1 MVMRQAASL
10 LRADAACLPA
20 CPLRYEHMNTTWLS
34 IIIPFLNEGA
44 EIRHTVENIRQTAA
58 GPVDIWL
65 IDDASN
71 DGYDYPA
78 VAREYGA
85 HYIRHT
91 ARKGVAASRDEG
103 VARAETDYVM
113 LLDGHMRFAQ
123 NAWDA
128 PLRALLPTDRRAIWC
143 GRTRALVPGA
153 DGRLEWRSAEQT
165 AGYGAFMELDSEAWG
180 IDWNHHDPAPGEDV
194 CDIPCILG
202 ACYAFYK
209 PYWLRLGGLRGLQ
222 QYGLDEQLISYK
234 AWMEGGRCKLIK
246 SLDVGHLYR
255 KRFPYRMTDNYREFN
270 RLLLT
275 ELLLP
280 AGRQQ
285 EAFRH
290 LFIRRNGTDMYLR
303 FARRLNRRAA
313 ELELMRAE
321 LDALRTVSFEE
332 IAGMNRR
339 VARLNRA

>member
-1 MVMRQAASL
+1 
-10 LRADAACLPA
+10 
-20 CPLRYEHMNTTWLS
+20 
-34 IIIPFLNEGA
+34 
-44 EIRHTVENIRQTAA
+44 
-58 GPVDIWL
+58 
-65 IDDASN
+65 
-71 DGYDYPA
+71 
-78 VAREYGA
+78 
-85 HYIRHT
+85 
-91 ARKGVAASRDEG
+91 
-103 VARAETDYVM
+103 
-113 LLDGHMRFAQ
+113 
-123 NAWDA
+123 
-128 PLRALLPTDRRAIWC
+128 
-143 GRTRALVPGA
+143 
-153 DGRLEWRSAEQT
+153 
-165 AGYGAFMELDSEAWG
+165 
-180 IDWNHHDPAPGEDV
+180 
-194 CDIPCILG
+194 
-202 ACYAFYK
+202 
-209 PYWLRLGGLRGLQ
+209 
-222 QYGLDEQLISYK
+222 
-234 AWMEGGRCKLIK
+234 MEGGRCKLIK

-321 LDALRTVSFEE
+321 LDVLRTVPFEE